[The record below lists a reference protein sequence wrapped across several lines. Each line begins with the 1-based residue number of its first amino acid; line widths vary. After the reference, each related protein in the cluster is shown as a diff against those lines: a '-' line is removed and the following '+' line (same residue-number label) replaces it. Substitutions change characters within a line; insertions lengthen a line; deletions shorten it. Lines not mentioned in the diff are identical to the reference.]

1 MSAAVSMRQ
10 WNRTLLQRQHLLER
24 VDEDVLEVFDRCVG
38 LQSQDPKAAF
48 YGLWSRITDFDPA
61 DLDVL
66 MNEREVVRVALL
78 RSTVFLID
86 SEDARWIRPLTQ
98 DSMDKVLRANHYKS
112 IADADP
118 ADIAACGR
126 ELLRDNRLSVKQLRS
141 ALADRW
147 PDADPTSLV
156 TVVRCLESLVQV
168 PPRGT
173 WRGSAATTYQLFDD
187 WCGPGEPAVVGNEAL
202 TDLIRLYLR
211 GFGPASIN
219 GMQTWSGI
227 TGLRPV
233 VEAMEADWELAKLQG
248 PDGEELFDI
257 EGLALADDSV
267 DAPARLV
274 APFDNIVLAQGNDR
288 RRVIDDTVF
297 TKTATPN
304 GRSPGFVLVDG
315 RVAGI
320 WNPRKDGKRTT
331 VEIEY
336 LVDVSAADRRE
347 VELEREQLIDFCNS

>member
-1 MSAAVSMRQ
+1 
-10 WNRTLLQRQHLLER
+10 L
-24 VDEDVLEVFDRCVG
+24 
-38 LQSQDPKAAF
+38 F
-48 YGLWSRITDFDPA
+48 YGLWSRITAFDPS
-61 DLDVL
+61 DLDGL
-66 MNEREVVRVALL
+66 INEREVVRVALL

-98 DSMDKVLRANHYKS
+98 PMMDKVLRSNHYKL
-112 IADADP
+112 IGDADP
-118 ADIAACGR
+118 TDVVGYGR
-126 ELLRDNRLSVKQLRS
+126 ELLRDNALTVRDLKAALSQ
-141 ALADRW
+141 RW
-147 PDADPTSLV
+147 PDADASSLV

-173 WRGSAATTYQLFDD
+173 WRGSATTTYQLFDD
-187 WCGPGEPAVVGNEAL
+187 WCGPGEPAVVGNEAIA
-202 TDLIRLYLR
+202 DLIRLYLR
-211 GFGPASIN
+211 GFGPASIS

-257 EGLALADDSV
+257 EGLTLADESG

-288 RRVIDDTVF
+288 RRVIDDDVF
-297 TKTATPN
+297 KKTTTPN

-315 RVAGI
+315 RVAGT
-320 WNPRKDGKRTT
+320 WNPRKDGKQTT
-331 VEIEY
+331 VEVEY
-336 LVDVSAADRRE
+336 LVDVSAADRRA
-347 VELEREQLIDFCNS
+347 VESEREQLIEFCNS